1 MRKRNRFVGAAV
13 VLGILVIPLW
23 CPATKLSDFGC
34 TSRSAVGSRL
44 GSHALPFSFEQV
56 LSIRECLRKTSVQSS

>member
-1 MRKRNRFVGAAV
+1 MRKRNLFVGAAV